1 VIERYLVI
9 KERVRRELN
18 EIERVVARVERAL
31 VRAQHNAEDAD
42 LYVDS
47 IALNL
52 HDFYVGLERIF
63 ELIAA
68 NLDRSAPASSD
79 WHRDLFLQMTI
90 ALPQIRPRVLSEET
104 AAALDEYRRFRHV
117 VRHVYA
123 FEFDPSRIY
132 ALAHKLQPTWERAR
146 VDLLAFTHFLEDLS
160 RSA

>member
-1 VIERYLVI
+1 MIERYLVI

-31 VRAQHNAEDAD
+31 VSAQHNAKDAD

-68 NLDRSAPASSD
+68 NLDRSTPAGSD

-104 AAALDEYRRFRHV
+104 AVALDEYRRFRHV

-123 FEFDPSRIY
+123 FEFDPARIH
-132 ALAHKLQPTWERAR
+132 ALAHKLRLTWEQARA
-146 VDLLAFTHFLEDLS
+146 DLLAFTAFLEDLS